1 MASFNNLP
9 NELVLEIIRLLFP
22 EDLESFSST
31 CRLVHELAIKFL
43 DEHRKLKKEYRN
55 WVTDPFESYR
65 CLFVLLREIL
75 ENPRIALYV
84 EGLKI
89 QELYEGWESGAEAVS
104 ESKIEVELDSGL
116 TEASQKAVS
125 RDDELAKFRKAIQE
139 CDYLSAEDV
148 EDWWEVLKNGY
159 DDVVLALLV
168 TVLPNFK
175 RLDIQFDPY
184 FADRFLETIQ
194 RISTDSSTSNSS
206 TPLSR
211 LEVTMEQCYAFID
224 FRYPWPFF
232 ALPWM
237 RFVAG
242 ICIDHSEMIT
252 LPERCTNVIQMN
264 WVQPFDLT
272 PEKTKNLFGIF
283 KALQVFR
290 LLPELTT
297 NCDVVTIR
305 DSLILYAKHT
315 LTELSLYIDD
325 LDYEYEVDIGDLR
338 AFEVLRKVEISANS
352 LLGGRE
358 SSRRTLAEVL
368 PTSIE
373 DVTIQ
378 DYMLPRQEY
387 RSLVFDLLSVKNHSL
402 PNMKRLSFQETFFNP
417 CVVITEDDDLKMEC
431 QKAGFVLVISR
442 DVQSGYGCFKI

>member
-159 DDVVLALLV
+159 DDVVL
-168 TVLPNFK
+168 
-175 RLDIQFDPY
+175 
-184 FADRFLETIQ
+184 E
-194 RISTDSSTSNSS
+194 
-206 TPLSR
+206 
-211 LEVTMEQCYAFID
+211 
-224 FRYPWPFF
+224 
-232 ALPWM
+232 
-237 RFVAG
+237 
-242 ICIDHSEMIT
+242 
-252 LPERCTNVIQMN
+252 
-264 WVQPFDLT
+264 
-272 PEKTKNLFGIF
+272 
-283 KALQVFR
+283 
-290 LLPELTT
+290 
-297 NCDVVTIR
+297 
-305 DSLILYAKHT
+305 
-315 LTELSLYIDD
+315 
-325 LDYEYEVDIGDLR
+325 IGR
-338 AFEVLRKVEISANS
+338 AHV
-352 LLGGRE
+352 
-358 SSRRTLAEVL
+358 
-368 PTSIE
+368 
-373 DVTIQ
+373 
-378 DYMLPRQEY
+378 
-387 RSLVFDLLSVKNHSL
+387 
-402 PNMKRLSFQETFFNP
+402 
-417 CVVITEDDDLKMEC
+417 
-431 QKAGFVLVISR
+431 
-442 DVQSGYGCFKI
+442 